1 MVTILLPVY
10 NDEEFIEY
18 TIKSILEQ
26 DFKDYKCLIGF
37 NGTLDSSKEIA
48 EKLVS
53 RDERFNIIDYG
64 EDKGKSKTLNKL
76 ISIVDTKYISLIDG
90 DDIWHND
97 KLSNQIKISE
107 NFDVIGT
114 LAYYIDRHNVRIN
127 QLSLDEN
134 DNEIKNGFLL
144 GHNQIINSSAFLRTE
159 DALEIG
165 GWDNTVEGLEDFDFW
180 IRLFKEGKTFY
191 NIQRHLV
198 SHRIHSQ
205 SNFNSKKLP
214 FSVYDILNKNK
225 ITK

>member
-97 KLSNQIKISE
+97 KLSSQIKISE